1 MRLSTYAALICCV
14 FLLGC
19 SSDDSNN
26 AALPDTNLP
35 YIGDVYSRIE
45 HYHPSYWT
53 KNGTIDDVVYL
64 KLSLDFQVLH
74 GDGINSLRDI
84 SVHSSEDDL
93 TFGVLGGSGSL
104 PLSAY
109 YEDDPDADF
118 PDEEFSTLF
127 INTDDRNLINLKG
140 YHIKAVDQAD
150 NEVVRYFD
158 FKSFQGE
165 PLEGKTYVYRNLA
178 LTVPEEPD
186 EDSEE
191 PEFTPTF
198 EGLSAL
204 EAMTVARNELTFTAD
219 ITTQSFTI
227 EFYHRDRRSRDYK
240 VQFYG
245 PEPERSLLGIADFRS
260 ASINSTPLVPGVQ
273 TRLVIPFAEVALL
286 GDAQI
291 EDIEGIHVV
300 LADTVFEKAAPA
312 GELTARYFGYSEF
325 VTLPDVPEEPAEPE
339 IPVEPELPA
348 E

>member
-26 AALPDTNLP
+26 SSQPDTSLP

-74 GDGINSLRDI
+74 ENGIHYLRDI
-84 SVHSSEDDL
+84 SVYSSEDDL
-93 TFGVLGGSGSL
+93 TFNVLGGPDNL
-104 PLSAY
+104 PLSAFY
-109 YEDDPDADF
+109 QDDPDAGF

-127 INTDDRNLINLKG
+127 INTDDNNLINLRG
-140 YHIKAVDQAD
+140 YHVKAVDHSGNQ
-150 NEVVRYFD
+150 VIRYFD

-165 PLEGKTYVYRNLA
+165 PLEGKTYVYRNQA
-178 LTVPEEPD
+178 LSV
-186 EDSEE
+186 SEE
-191 PEFTPTF
+191 PEFKPTF

-204 EAMTVARNELTFTAD
+204 EAMTVARNELSFTANF
-219 ITTQSFTI
+219 TTEFFTI
-227 EFYHRDRRSRDYK
+227 EFYHRDRRAKNYK

-245 PEPERSLLGIADFRS
+245 PEPERSLLGIADFDS

-273 TRLVIPFAEVALL
+273 TILAIPFGEVELL

-300 LADTVFEKAAPA
+300 LADTVFKKATPEN
-312 GELTARYFGYSEF
+312 ELTARYFGYSEF
-325 VTLPDVPEEPAEPE
+325 VTLPADPAD
-339 IPVEPELPA
+339 PA
-348 E
+348 DPAPADPIE